1 MNDSEYFKKRY
12 QLFIRYIKENNLY
25 EEYRRTREKLSVWIS
40 NNNTILGKRMF
51 TKGQTLHMLMVA
63 TIVKNNPTKKQ
74 TYSDFHFFYQF
85 SNDDIRIKIE
95 KLKPKWK
102 RIINKLEN
110 KQL

>member
-12 QLFIRYIKENNLY
+12 QLFIRFIKENKLY
-25 EEYRRTREKLSVWIS
+25 EEYRRIREKLYIWVSS
-40 NNNTILGKRMF
+40 NTMLGKRMF
-51 TKGQTLHMLMVA
+51 TKGQTLHILMVA

-74 TYSDFHFFYQF
+74 TYSDYHFFYQF
-85 SNDDIRIKIE
+85 SNDDISIKIE

>member
-12 QLFIRYIKENNLY
+12 QRFIRFIKENNLY
-25 EEYRRTREKLSVWIS
+25 EEYRRIREKLYIWVS
-40 NNNTILGKRMF
+40 NNTMLGKRMF
-51 TKGQTLHMLMVA
+51 TKGQTLHILMVA
-63 TIVKNNPTKKQ
+63 AKERNRQTRLPIHHDFSMFYIYSTYTICQ
-74 TYSDFHFFYQF
+74 
-85 SNDDIRIKIE
+85 KIE

>member
-1 MNDSEYFKKRY
+1 MVHDYEYFKKRY
-12 QLFIRYIKENNLY
+12 KLFIRFLKENNLY
-25 EEYRRTREKLSVWIS
+25 EEYRKIIENQHIWVS
-40 NNNTILGKRMF
+40 NNTMLGKRMF
-51 TKGQTLHMLMVA
+51 TKGQTLHILMVA
-63 TIVKNNPTKKQ
+63 TILKNNPTKKQ